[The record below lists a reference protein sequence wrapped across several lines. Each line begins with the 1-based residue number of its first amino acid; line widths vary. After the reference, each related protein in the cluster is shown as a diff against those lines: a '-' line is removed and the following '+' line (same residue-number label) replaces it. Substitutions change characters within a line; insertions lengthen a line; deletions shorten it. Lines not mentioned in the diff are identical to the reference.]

1 MNFLI
6 HQSWI
11 TSLKAKKRD
20 YPSGLEP
27 DLISRKAFIYLSYYT
42 LTYPPLTSI
51 LPSPHGS
58 RGQNECHISVSVL
71 GNISTAFLALSVD
84 GNISTNRTV
93 YEKGTLARRA
103 LNNKH

>member
-1 MNFLI
+1 MRQKCVTLLI
-6 HQSWI
+6 ASA
-11 TSLKAKKRD
+11 L
-20 YPSGLEP
+20 L
-27 DLISRKAFIYLSYYT
+27 LSSCSAPY
-42 LTYPPLTSI
+42 
-51 LPSPHGS
+51 GS

-93 YEKGTLARRA
+93 YEKGTLTRSA

>member
-1 MNFLI
+1 MFPHTQKHTLGRVINLDVAQKCSIFI
-6 HQSWI
+6 GSVV
-11 TSLKAKKRD
+11 TSTP
-20 YPSGLEP
+20 PSQC
-27 DLISRKAFIYLSYYT
+27 
-42 LTYPPLTSI
+42 
-51 LPSPHGS
+51 GS

-93 YEKGTLARRA
+93 YEKGTLTRSA